1 MIYLSQ
7 LLGAA
12 VEDLQGARVGKI
24 VDVLV
29 DAAGDAQTTDK
40 PVGTP
45 FMASSL
51 TASSSAVPAP
61 NRVPTVVVEGEA
73 EQRRYVAANMMRR
86 SPTAWQ
92 IAAEAMVDV
101 PGESALAEQQISLAR
116 EVLDRQVIDIEHKKA
131 VRVNDVCFADDWR
144 ILGIDNS
151 ALGLVRRLAPSWMLS
166 GRNKR
171 PPATLIPWEHIEL
184 IGEPRVQEEDKGS
197 GSGTDVGTQF
207 IASGPTTANDQS
219 GDEDAHKG
227 PLPAAHPPASLRRT
241 SGQLAELRAA
251 DIADIM
257 YQLTPGQ
264 GARLLEGLD
273 DETAADALEELD
285 TERQSHILENI
296 STERAADILQ
306 EMEPDEAADLVAR
319 LPEERAQEL
328 LRLMTPEES
337 EDVQELLEYEE
348 DTAGGIMTTG
358 FVAIDATKTAGEAL
372 EAVRYNIREQD
383 VRLAYVYCIAD
394 EAHEDYTL
402 LGIVSLWDLL
412 VADAAQP
419 LQELMETDLVTVQPD
434 AEPRAVAEIMAK
446 YNFLA
451 VPVVSEAGVLE
462 GVVTID
468 DALDVLLPGERRKPH
483 RMY

>member
-12 VEDLQGARVGKI
+12 VEDAQGARAGKI

-29 DAAGDAQTTDK
+29 NAQDTDA
-40 PVGTP
+40 
-45 FMASSL
+45 MH
-51 TASSSAVPAP
+51 
-61 NRVPTVVVEGEA
+61 RVPTVVIEGED
-73 EQRRYVAANMMRR
+73 EQRWYVPASVMRR
-86 SPTAWQ
+86 GIAAWQ
-92 IAAEAMVDV
+92 VPAEAM
-101 PGESALAEQQISLAR
+101 SAASRDETAEQSVSLAR
-116 EVLDRQVIDIEHKKA
+116 EVLDKQVIDVAHKKA

-144 ILGIDNS
+144 VLGIDNS
-151 ALGLVRRLAPSWMLS
+151 ALGLVRRLAPSWLLS
-166 GRNKR
+166 GRSQRSQR
-171 PPATLIPWEHIEL
+171 PPAALIPWERIEL
-184 IGEPRVQEEDKGS
+184 IGETRAHDDAGNEGEEGQK
-197 GSGTDVGTQF
+197 
-207 IASGPTTANDQS
+207 DQA
-219 GDEDAHKG
+219 GDGDAHKG
-227 PLPAAHPPASLRRT
+227 PHTTPHPPASLRRT

-251 DIADIM
+251 DIADIV

-296 STERAADILQ
+296 SAERAADILQ
-306 EMEPDEAADLVAR
+306 EMEPDEAADLVAH

-348 DTAGGIMTTG
+348 DTAGGIMTTD

-372 EAVRYNIREQD
+372 AAVRYNIREQD
-383 VRLAYVYCIAD
+383 VRLAYIYCIAD
-394 EAHEDYTL
+394 ETREDYTL

-412 VADAAQP
+412 VADDAQP

-451 VPVVSEAGVLE
+451 VPVVSEAGTLE

-468 DALDVLLPGERRKPH
+468 DALDVLLPGERRKPR

>member
-1 MIYLSQ
+1 MMYLSQ
-7 LLGAA
+7 MPGAT
-12 VEDLQGARVGKI
+12 VENMQGARVGKI

-29 DAAGDAQTTDK
+29 DAI
-40 PVGTP
+40 
-45 FMASSL
+45 
-51 TASSSAVPAP
+51 
-61 NRVPTVVVEGEA
+61 NRVPTIVVEGEA
-73 EQRRYVAANMMRR
+73 EQRWYVPANTLQRT
-86 SPTAWQ
+86 PTAWQ
-92 IAAEAMVDV
+92 LSTEAITD
-101 PGESALAEQQISLAR
+101 GALSGQPVSLMH
-116 EVLDRQVIDIEHKKA
+116 EVLDKQVIDVEHKKA

-151 ALGLVRRLAPSWMLS
+151 ALGLVRRLAPSWLLS
-166 GRNKR
+166 GRSKR

-184 IGEPRVQEEDKGS
+184 IDEPRVQGDHEEEEDQGRGS
-197 GSGTDVGTQF
+197 EVTSTGTDQRD
-207 IASGPTTANDQS
+207 AYAHEGPHPSTT
-219 GDEDAHKG
+219 
-227 PLPAAHPPASLRRT
+227 PPPSLRRT

-251 DIADIM
+251 DIADIV

-296 STERAADILQ
+296 SAERAADILQ
-306 EMEPDEAADLVAR
+306 AMEPDEATDLVAR

-348 DTAGGIMTTG
+348 DTAGGIMTTD
-358 FVAIDATKTAGEAL
+358 FVAIDATKTAGDAL

-394 EAHEDYTL
+394 EASEDYTL

-419 LQELMETDLVTVQPD
+419 LRDLMETDLVTVQPD
-434 AEPRAVAEIMAK
+434 AEPRAVAGVMAK

-451 VPVVSEAGVLE
+451 VPVVSEAGTLE

>member
-1 MIYLSQ
+1 MCQ
-7 LLGAA
+7 RTAMH
-12 VEDLQGARVGKI
+12 RVAM
-24 VDVLV
+24 V
-29 DAAGDAQTTDK
+29 
-40 PVGTP
+40 
-45 FMASSL
+45 
-51 TASSSAVPAP
+51 
-61 NRVPTVVVEGEA
+61 
-73 EQRRYVAANMMRR
+73 
-86 SPTAWQ
+86 WQ
-92 IAAEAMVDV
+92 IPVEAKNTDAIRDV
-101 PGESALAEQQISLAR
+101 VLSEQQVSLAR
-116 EVLDRQVIDIEHKKA
+116 EVLDKQVIDVVHKKT

-151 ALGLVRRLAPSWMLS
+151 ALGLVRRLAPAWLLS
-166 GRNKR
+166 GRSQRPQR
-171 PPATLIPWEHIEL
+171 PPATLIPWERIEL
-184 IGEPRVQEEDKGS
+184 IGEPRVQEDHEDERDQGGKGEDT
-197 GSGTDVGTQF
+197 GKDQTGDVG
-207 IASGPTTANDQS
+207 G
-219 GDEDAHKG
+219 GGDAHKG
-227 PLPAAHPPASLRRT
+227 PHTAPHPPASLRRM

-273 DETAADALEELD
+273 DETAADTLEELD

-296 STERAADILQ
+296 SAERAADILQ

-337 EDVQELLEYEE
+337 EDVQELLVYEE

-402 LGIVSLWDLL
+402 QGIVSLWDLL
-412 VADAAQP
+412 MADAAQS
-419 LQELMETDLVTVQPD
+419 LQDLMETDLVTVQPD

-451 VPVVSEAGVLE
+451 VPVVSEAGILE

-468 DALDVLLPGERRKPH
+468 DALDVLLPGERRKP
-483 RMY
+483 RKMY

>member
-7 LLGAA
+7 LLGAV
-12 VEDLQGARVGKI
+12 VEDTQGARVGKI
-24 VDVLV
+24 MDVLV
-29 DAAGDAQTTDK
+29 DPVTDAT
-40 PVGTP
+40 
-45 FMASSL
+45 
-51 TASSSAVPAP
+51 SADATSADAI
-61 NRVPTVVVEGEA
+61 NRVPTVVVEGDA
-73 EQRRYVAANMMRR
+73 EQRWYVSANTIQRVHPP
-86 SPTAWQ
+86 STAWQ
-92 IAAEAMVDV
+92 MPAEAINRASTGVASA
-101 PGESALAEQQISLAR
+101 PGQVSLAH
-116 EVLDRQVIDIEHKKA
+116 EVLDKQVIDVEHKKA

-151 ALGLVRRLAPSWMLS
+151 ALGLVRRLAPSWLLS
-166 GRNKR
+166 GKSKR
-171 PPATLIPWEHIEL
+171 PPTALIPWERIEL
-184 IGEPRVQEEDKGS
+184 IGEPRVEEDK
-197 GSGTDVGTQF
+197 DEA
-207 IASGPTTANDQS
+207 ASAMQGGPSEVEEARR
-219 GDEDAHKG
+219 G
-227 PLPAAHPPASLRRT
+227 PGPSAHPSPAPQRPQAPSRRT
-241 SGQLAELRAA
+241 SGQLAELRPA
-251 DIADIM
+251 DIADIVH
-257 YQLTPGQ
+257 QLTPGQ

-296 STERAADILQ
+296 SAERAADILQ

-337 EDVQELLEYEE
+337 EDVKELLVYEE
-348 DTAGGIMTTG
+348 DTAGGIMTTD
-358 FVAIDATKTAGEAL
+358 FVAIDASKTAGDAL

-402 LGIVSLWDLL
+402 LGIISLWDLL

-419 LQELMETDLVTVQPD
+419 LQDLMETDLVTVQPD

-451 VPVVSEAGVLE
+451 VPVVSEARTLE

-468 DALDVLLPGERRKPH
+468 DVLDILLPGERRKPQ

>member
-7 LLGAA
+7 LINTA
-12 VEDLQGARVGKI
+12 VEDLQGTRVGKI

-29 DAAGDAQTTDK
+29 DAQETNAAHR
-40 PVGTP
+40 
-45 FMASSL
+45 L
-51 TASSSAVPAP
+51 
-61 NRVPTVVVEGEA
+61 PTVVVEGEE
-73 EQRRYVAANMMRR
+73 EQRWYVPANVMRR
-86 SPTAWQ
+86 GASAWQ
-92 IAAEAMVDV
+92 IPAEAMSGASRDDM
-101 PGESALAEQQISLAR
+101 AQQQVSLTR
-116 EVLDRQVIDIEHKKA
+116 EVLDKQVIDVAHKKA

-144 ILGIDNS
+144 VLGIDNS
-151 ALGLVRRLAPSWMLS
+151 ALGLVRRLAPSWLLS
-166 GRNKR
+166 GRGQRSQR
-171 PPATLIPWEHIEL
+171 PPAALISWERIEL
-184 IGEPRVQEEDKGS
+184 IGETRAHEGAGGEEGQHGKGEET
-197 GSGTDVGTQF
+197 GKDRL
-207 IASGPTTANDQS
+207 

-227 PLPAAHPPASLRRT
+227 SRPTLHPPASLRRM

-251 DIADIM
+251 DIADII

-296 STERAADILQ
+296 SAERAADILQ

-319 LPEERAQEL
+319 LPEARAQEL

-348 DTAGGIMTTG
+348 DTAGGVMTTN

-372 EAVRYNIREQD
+372 AAVRYNIREQNA
-383 VRLAYVYCIAD
+383 RLVYVYCIAD
-394 EAHEDYTL
+394 EAREDYTL

-451 VPVVSEAGVLE
+451 VPVVSEAGTLE

-468 DALDVLLPGERRKPH
+468 DALDVLLPGQRRRPR

>member
-7 LLGAA
+7 LPGAA
-12 VEDLQGARVGKI
+12 VENLQGARVGKI

-29 DAAGDAQTTDK
+29 DAVTDARDTD
-40 PVGTP
+40 
-45 FMASSL
+45 AIH
-51 TASSSAVPAP
+51 
-61 NRVPTVVVEGEA
+61 RVPTVVVEGEG
-73 EQRRYVAANMMRR
+73 EQRWYVPANAIRR
-86 SPTAWQ
+86 GATAWQ
-92 IAAEAMVDV
+92 IPAEAMSEASRDDR
-101 PGESALAEQQISLAR
+101 ALERQVSLVR
-116 EVLDRQVIDIEHKKA
+116 EVLDKQVIDVAHKKA

-144 ILGIDNS
+144 VLGIDNS
-151 ALGLVRRLAPSWMLS
+151 ALGLVRRLAPSWLLS
-166 GRNKR
+166 GRGQRSQR
-171 PPATLIPWEHIEL
+171 PPAALIPWERIEL
-184 IGEPRVQEEDKGS
+184 VGEPRAHEIEGENGHKDQMEDENAGRS
-197 GSGTDVGTQF
+197 PQP
-207 IASGPTTANDQS
+207 PTA
-219 GDEDAHKG
+219 
-227 PLPAAHPPASLRRT
+227 PPALLRRT

-251 DIADIM
+251 DIADIV

-296 STERAADILQ
+296 SAERAADILQ

-348 DTAGGIMTTG
+348 DTAGGIMTTD
-358 FVAIDATKTAGEAL
+358 FVAINATKTAGEAL
-372 EAVRYNIREQD
+372 AAVQYNIREQD

-394 EAHEDYTL
+394 EAREDYTL

-412 VADAAQP
+412 VADAGQP

-451 VPVVSEAGVLE
+451 VPVVSEAGTLE

-468 DALDVLLPGERRKPH
+468 DALDVLLPGERRKPR

>member
-1 MIYLSQ
+1 MMYLSQ
-7 LLGAA
+7 MIGAA
-12 VEDLQGARVGKI
+12 VENMQGARVGKI

-29 DAAGDAQTTDK
+29 DAPTDAVVDATRADAT
-40 PVGTP
+40 
-45 FMASSL
+45 
-51 TASSSAVPAP
+51 

-73 EQRRYVAANMMRR
+73 EQRWYVPASVMHHT
-86 SPTAWQ
+86 PTAWQ
-92 IAAEAMVDV
+92 MSSEASADTMV
-101 PGESALAEQQISLAR
+101 AEQRVSLAR
-116 EVLDRQVIDIEHKKA
+116 EVLDKQVIDVEHKKA

-151 ALGLVRRLAPSWMLS
+151 ALGLVRRLAPSWLLS
-166 GRNKR
+166 GRSKR

-184 IGEPRVQEEDKGS
+184 IGEPRVQEDQEDEQEQTGEEIHK
-197 GSGTDVGTQF
+197 
-207 IASGPTTANDQS
+207 DQS
-219 GDEDAHKG
+219 GYEDAHKG
-227 PLPAAHPPASLRRT
+227 PHPASHPPTSLRRT

-251 DIADIM
+251 DIADIV

-264 GARLLEGLD
+264 GARLIEGLD

-296 STERAADILQ
+296 SAERAADILQ
-306 EMEPDEAADLVAR
+306 AMGPDEATDLVAR

-337 EDVQELLEYEE
+337 EDVQELLVYEE
-348 DTAGGIMTTG
+348 DTAGGIMTTD
-358 FVAIDATKTAGEAL
+358 FVAIDVTKTAGEAL

-394 EAHEDYTL
+394 EASEDYTL

-419 LQELMETDLVTVQPD
+419 LQDLMETDLVTVKPD
-434 AEPRAVAEIMAK
+434 AEPRTVAELMAK

-451 VPVVSEAGVLE
+451 VPVVSEAGTLE

>member
-1 MIYLSQ
+1 MMYLSQ

-12 VEDLQGARVGKI
+12 VEDMQGARVGKI
-24 VDVLV
+24 EDVLV
-29 DAAGDAQTTDK
+29 DAINSVST
-40 PVGTP
+40 
-45 FMASSL
+45 L
-51 TASSSAVPAP
+51 
-61 NRVPTVVVEGEA
+61 VVEGEG
-73 EQRRYVAANMMRR
+73 EQRWHVPAHAMHRTRPP
-86 SPTAWQ
+86 STAWQ
-92 IAAEAMVDV
+92 IPADATRNDTL
-101 PGESALAEQQISLAR
+101 SEQQISLAR
-116 EVLDRQVIDIEHKKA
+116 EVLDKQVIDVGHKKA
-131 VRVNDVCFADDWR
+131 VRVNDVCFSDDWR

-151 ALGLVRRLAPSWMLS
+151 ALGLVRRLAPAWLLS
-166 GRNKR
+166 GRSQRPQR
-171 PPATLIPWEHIEL
+171 PPATLIPWDRIEL
-184 IGEPRVQEEDKGS
+184 IGEPRVQEDHMGEDGQDRKGEDIHS
-197 GSGTDVGTQF
+197 DRLAG
-207 IASGPTTANDQS
+207 AAE

-227 PLPAAHPPASLRRT
+227 PHPSTHPPASLRRM

-273 DETAADALEELD
+273 DETAADTLEELD
-285 TERQSHILENI
+285 TQRQSHILENI
-296 STERAADILQ
+296 SAERAADILQ

-328 LRLMTPEES
+328 LRLMTPQES
-337 EDVQELLEYEE
+337 EDVQELLVYEE
-348 DTAGGIMTTG
+348 DTAGGIMTTD

-383 VRLAYVYCIAD
+383 VRLAYIYCIAD
-394 EAHEDYTL
+394 VAREDYTL

-412 VADAAQP
+412 VSDAAQP
-419 LQELMETDLVTVQPD
+419 LQDLMETDLVTVQPD

-451 VPVVSEAGVLE
+451 VPVVSEAGTLE

-468 DALDVLLPGERRKPH
+468 DALDILLPGERRKPH

>member
-1 MIYLSQ
+1 LRSKKSKMIYLSQ

-12 VEDLQGARVGKI
+12 VEDVQGARVGKI

-29 DAAGDAQTTDK
+29 DVVNDARETDA
-40 PVGTP
+40 T
-45 FMASSL
+45 
-51 TASSSAVPAP
+51 SADAP
-61 NRVPTVVVEGEA
+61 GRVPTLVIEAEGE
-73 EQRRYVAANMMRR
+73 QRWYVPASAMRHGAA
-86 SPTAWQ
+86 AWQ
-92 IAAEAMVDV
+92 VPAEALSEASRDGML
-101 PGESALAEQQISLAR
+101 PEQPVSLAR
-116 EVLDRQVIDIEHKKA
+116 EVLDKQVIDVGHKKA

-144 ILGIDNS
+144 VLGIDNS
-151 ALGLVRRLAPSWMLS
+151 ALGLVRRLAPSWLLS
-166 GRNKR
+166 GRSKR
-171 PPATLIPWEHIEL
+171 PPAALIPWERIEL
-184 IGEPRVQEEDKGS
+184 VGESRAHEVEGENGHK
-197 GSGTDVGTQF
+197 
-207 IASGPTTANDQS
+207 DQLR
-219 GDEDAHKG
+219 DEDAHKG
-227 PLPAAHPPASLRRT
+227 PLPTLHPPASLRRM
-241 SGQLAELRAA
+241 SGHLAELRAA
-251 DIADIM
+251 DIADIVN
-257 YQLTPGQ
+257 QLTPGQ

-273 DETAADALEELD
+273 DDTAADALEELD

-296 STERAADILQ
+296 SAERAADILQ

-348 DTAGGIMTTG
+348 DTAGGIMTTN

-372 EAVRYNIREQD
+372 AAVRYNIREHD

-394 EAHEDYTL
+394 EAREDYTL

-451 VPVVSEAGVLE
+451 VPVVSEAGTLE

-468 DALDVLLPGERRKPH
+468 DALDVLLPGERRKPR

>member
-1 MIYLSQ
+1 MMYLSQ

-12 VEDLQGARVGKI
+12 VEDMQGARVGKI

-29 DAAGDAQTTDK
+29 DATADTVVDAI
-40 PVGTP
+40 
-45 FMASSL
+45 
-51 TASSSAVPAP
+51 
-61 NRVPTVVVEGEA
+61 NRVPTLVVEGEG
-73 EQRRYVAANMMRR
+73 ERHVPANTMRR
-86 SPTAWQ
+86 TGPPSTAWQ
-92 IAAEAMVDV
+92 IPADPTKDAALS
-101 PGESALAEQQISLAR
+101 GQQVSLAR
-116 EVLDRQVIDIEHKKA
+116 EVLDKQVIDVEHKKT

-151 ALGLVRRLAPSWMLS
+151 ALGLVRRLAPAWLLS
-166 GRNKR
+166 GRSQRPQR
-171 PPATLIPWEHIEL
+171 PPASLIPWDRIEL
-184 IGEPRVQEEDKGS
+184 IGEPRVDDRGED
-197 GSGTDVGTQF
+197 TRE
-207 IASGPTTANDQS
+207 DQLAGAG

-227 PLPAAHPPASLRRT
+227 SLPSTRPPASLRRM

-273 DETAADALEELD
+273 DETAADTLEELD

-296 STERAADILQ
+296 SAERAADILQ

-337 EDVQELLEYEE
+337 EDVQELLVYEE

-383 VRLAYVYCIAD
+383 VRLAYIYCIAD
-394 EAHEDYTL
+394 VAREDYTL

-412 VADAAQP
+412 VADATQP
-419 LQELMETDLVTVQPD
+419 LQDLMETDLVTVQPD

-451 VPVVSEAGVLE
+451 VPVVSEAGTLE

>member
-12 VEDLQGARVGKI
+12 VEDVQGARVGKI

-29 DAAGDAQTTDK
+29 DVVGDARETDA
-40 PVGTP
+40 
-45 FMASSL
+45 AS
-51 TASSSAVPAP
+51 ASAIG
-61 NRVPTVVVEGEA
+61 RVPTVVIEGEG
-73 EQRRYVAANMMRR
+73 EQRWYVPASALRHGA
-86 SPTAWQ
+86 TAWQ
-92 IAAEAMVDV
+92 VPAEAMSQASGDSVL
-101 PGESALAEQQISLAR
+101 SEQQVSLAR
-116 EVLDRQVIDIEHKKA
+116 EVLDKQVINVAHKKA

-144 ILGIDNS
+144 VLGIDNS
-151 ALGLVRRLAPSWMLS
+151 ALGLVRRLAPAWLLS
-166 GRNKR
+166 GRSKR
-171 PPATLIPWEHIEL
+171 PPAALIPWERIEL
-184 IGEPRVQEEDKGS
+184 VGESRVQEAESEEGEKDHM
-197 GSGTDVGTQF
+197 
-207 IASGPTTANDQS
+207 
-219 GDEDAHKG
+219 GDGDAHQG
-227 PLPAAHPPASLRRT
+227 QDLPGRVPERNPPTSLRRM

-251 DIADIM
+251 DIADIVN
-257 YQLTPGQ
+257 QLTPGQ

-296 STERAADILQ
+296 SAERAADILQ

-348 DTAGGIMTTG
+348 DTAGGIMTTN
-358 FVAIDATKTAGEAL
+358 FVAVDATKTAGEAMA
-372 EAVRYNIREQD
+372 AVRYNIREQD

-394 EAHEDYTL
+394 EKHEDYTL

-412 VADAAQP
+412 VADDIQP
-419 LQELMETDLVTVQPD
+419 LQELMETDLITVQPD

-451 VPVVSEAGVLE
+451 VPVVSEAGTLE

-468 DALDVLLPGERRKPH
+468 DALDVLLPGERRKPR

>member
-1 MIYLSQ
+1 MMYLSQ

-12 VEDLQGARVGKI
+12 VEDTQGARVGKI

-29 DAAGDAQTTDK
+29 DPVTDAT
-40 PVGTP
+40 
-45 FMASSL
+45 
-51 TASSSAVPAP
+51 SADAI

-73 EQRRYVAANMMRR
+73 EQRWYVPANTIQRVHPL
-86 SPTAWQ
+86 STAWQ
-92 IAAEAMVDV
+92 MSSEAINRAPAGVATA
-101 PGESALAEQQISLAR
+101 PGQISLAH
-116 EVLDRQVIDIEHKKA
+116 EVLDKQVIDVEHKKA

-151 ALGLVRRLAPSWMLS
+151 ALGLVRRLAPSWLLS
-166 GRNKR
+166 GKSKR
-171 PPATLIPWEHIEL
+171 PPAALIPWERIEL
-184 IGEPRVQEEDKGS
+184 IGEPRVEEDNQ
-197 GSGTDVGTQF
+197 DEA
-207 IASGPTTANDQS
+207 ASAMQGGPS
-219 GDEDAHKG
+219 EVEDARRG
-227 PLPAAHPPASLRRT
+227 PGPSAHPSPAPQRPQTPSRRT
-241 SGQLAELRAA
+241 SGQLAELRPA
-251 DIADIM
+251 DIADIVH
-257 YQLTPGQ
+257 QLTPGQ

-296 STERAADILQ
+296 SAERAADILQ

-337 EDVQELLEYEE
+337 EDVKELLVYEE
-348 DTAGGIMTTG
+348 DTAGGIMTTD
-358 FVAIDATKTAGEAL
+358 FVAIDASKTAGDAL

-419 LQELMETDLVTVQPD
+419 LQDLMETDLVTVQPD

-451 VPVVSEAGVLE
+451 VPVVSEAGTLE

-468 DALDVLLPGERRKPH
+468 DVLDILLPGERRKPQ

>member
-7 LLGAA
+7 LIGAA
-12 VEDLQGARVGKI
+12 VEDMQGTRVGKI

-29 DAAGDAQTTDK
+29 DAIN
-40 PVGTP
+40 
-45 FMASSL
+45 L
-51 TASSSAVPAP
+51 
-61 NRVPTVVVEGEA
+61 VPTLVVEGEG
-73 EQRRYVAANMMRR
+73 EQRWHVPAHTMRR
-86 SPTAWQ
+86 THPPSTTWQ
-92 IAAEAMVDV
+92 IPTDATRNGT
-101 PGESALAEQQISLAR
+101 PSGQQVSLAR
-116 EVLDRQVIDIEHKKA
+116 EVLDKQVIDVAHKKA

-151 ALGLVRRLAPSWMLS
+151 ALGLVRRLAPAWLLS
-166 GRNKR
+166 GRSQRPQR
-171 PPATLIPWEHIEL
+171 PPATLIPWDRIEL
-184 IGEPRVQEEDKGS
+184 IGESRVQEDYEGEDGQGKKGEDS
-197 GSGTDVGTQF
+197 GK
-207 IASGPTTANDQS
+207 DQAEN
-219 GDEDAHKG
+219 EDTHKG
-227 PLPAAHPPASLRRT
+227 PYPTTPLQRT
-241 SGQLAELRAA
+241 SGHLAELRAA

-273 DETAADALEELD
+273 DETAADTLEELD

-296 STERAADILQ
+296 SAERAADILQ

-328 LRLMTPEES
+328 LRLMTPQES
-337 EDVQELLEYEE
+337 EDVQELLVYEE
-348 DTAGGIMTTG
+348 NTAGGIMTTD
-358 FVAIDATKTAGEAL
+358 FVVIDSTKTAGEAL

-383 VRLAYVYCIAD
+383 VRLAYIYCIAD
-394 EAHEDYTL
+394 VAREDYTL

-419 LQELMETDLVTVQPD
+419 LQDLMETDLVTVQPD

-451 VPVVSEAGVLE
+451 VPVVSEAGTLE

-468 DALDVLLPGERRKPH
+468 DALDILLPGERRKPH

>member
-1 MIYLSQ
+1 MMYLSQ
-7 LLGAA
+7 LIGAA
-12 VEDLQGARVGKI
+12 VENMQGARVGKI

-29 DAAGDAQTTDK
+29 DAPTNAFTDAI
-40 PVGTP
+40 
-45 FMASSL
+45 
-51 TASSSAVPAP
+51 

-73 EQRRYVAANMMRR
+73 EQKWFAAANMMRR
-86 SPTAWQ
+86 TPTAWQ
-92 IAAEAMVDV
+92 IPEEAMGAAADASSHMR
-101 PGESALAEQQISLAR
+101 GAAWQEQRVSLAR
-116 EVLDRQVIDIEHKKA
+116 EVLDKQVIDVEHKKA
-131 VRVNDVCFADDWR
+131 VRVNDVCFADDWHV
-144 ILGIDNS
+144 LGIDNS
-151 ALGLVRRLAPSWMLS
+151 ALGLVRRLAPSWLLS
-166 GRNKR
+166 GRSKR
-171 PPATLIPWEHIEL
+171 PSTTLIPWEHIEL
-184 IGEPRVQEEDKGS
+184 IGEPRVQEDQEDEQEQQGEEIHKDHS
-197 GSGTDVGTQF
+197 GY
-207 IASGPTTANDQS
+207 
-219 GDEDAHKG
+219 EDAHKG
-227 PLPAAHPPASLRRT
+227 PHPAPHPPTSLRRA

-251 DIADIM
+251 DIADIV

-264 GARLLEGLD
+264 GARLIEGLD

-296 STERAADILQ
+296 DAERAADILQ
-306 EMEPDEAADLVAR
+306 AMGPDEATDLVAH

-337 EDVQELLEYEE
+337 EDVQELLVYEE
-348 DTAGGIMTTG
+348 DTAGGIMTTD
-358 FVAIDATKTAGEAL
+358 FVAIDATKTAGDAL

-383 VRLAYVYCIAD
+383 VRLAYVYCITD
-394 EAHEDYTL
+394 EASEDYTL

-419 LQELMETDLVTVQPD
+419 LQDLMETDLVTVQPD

-451 VPVVSEAGVLE
+451 VPVVSATGTLE

>member
-1 MIYLSQ
+1 M
-7 LLGAA
+7 
-12 VEDLQGARVGKI
+12 GKI

-29 DAAGDAQTTDK
+29 GVVAEAQDTDAIGADAI
-40 PVGTP
+40 
-45 FMASSL
+45 
-51 TASSSAVPAP
+51 
-61 NRVPTVVVEGEA
+61 NHVPTVVVEGEG
-73 EQRRYVAANMMRR
+73 ELRLYVPADTMHRIHPPSA
-86 SPTAWQ
+86 TWQ
-92 IAAEAMVDV
+92 IPAEAKHTDAIRDV
-101 PGESALAEQQISLAR
+101 VLSEQQVSLGR
-116 EVLDRQVIDIEHKKA
+116 EVLDKQVIDVVHKKA

-151 ALGLVRRLAPSWMLS
+151 AVGLVRRLAPSWLLS
-166 GRNKR
+166 GRSQR
-171 PPATLIPWEHIEL
+171 PQRPLATLIPWERIEL
-184 IGEPRVQEEDKGS
+184 IGEPRLQEGHKDDRGEG
-197 GSGTDVGTQF
+197 V
-207 IASGPTTANDQS
+207 
-219 GDEDAHKG
+219 HKG
-227 PLPAAHPPASLRRT
+227 PLPSIRPPASLRRT

-251 DIADIM
+251 DIADIV

-296 STERAADILQ
+296 SAERAADILQ

-337 EDVQELLEYEE
+337 EDVQELLVYEE
-348 DTAGGIMTTG
+348 DTAGGIMTTN

-394 EAHEDYTL
+394 EGHEDYTL

-419 LQELMETDLVTVQPD
+419 LQDLMETDLVTVQPD

-451 VPVVSEAGVLE
+451 VPVVSEAGTLE

-483 RMY
+483 KMY

>member
-12 VEDLQGARVGKI
+12 VEDVQGARVGKI

-29 DAAGDAQTTDK
+29 DVVGDARETDAASADA
-40 PVGTP
+40 VG
-45 FMASSL
+45 
-51 TASSSAVPAP
+51 
-61 NRVPTVVVEGEA
+61 RVPTMVIEGEG
-73 EQRRYVAANMMRR
+73 EQRWYVPASVIRHGA
-86 SPTAWQ
+86 TAWQ
-92 IAAEAMVDV
+92 VPAEAMSEAG
-101 PGESALAEQQISLAR
+101 GEGVLFERQVSLAR
-116 EVLDRQVIDIEHKKA
+116 EVLDKQVIDVAHKKA

-144 ILGIDNS
+144 VLGIDNS
-151 ALGLVRRLAPSWMLS
+151 ALGLVRRLAPAWLLS
-166 GRNKR
+166 GRSKR
-171 PPATLIPWEHIEL
+171 PPAALIPWERIEL
-184 IGEPRVQEEDKGS
+184 VGESHVEEVEGEE
-197 GSGTDVGTQF
+197 GRR
-207 IASGPTTANDQS
+207 DQLKD
-219 GDEDAHKG
+219 GDAYKG
-227 PLPAAHPPASLRRT
+227 PHPPASLRRM

-251 DIADIM
+251 DIADIVN
-257 YQLTPGQ
+257 QLTPGQ

-296 STERAADILQ
+296 SAERAADILQ

-348 DTAGGIMTTG
+348 DTAGGIMTTD

-372 EAVRYNIREQD
+372 AAVRYNIREQD

-394 EAHEDYTL
+394 EAREDYTL

-412 VADAAQP
+412 VADEVQP

-451 VPVVSEAGVLE
+451 FPVVSEAGTLE

-468 DALDVLLPGERRKPH
+468 DALDVLLPGERRKPR

>member
-1 MIYLSQ
+1 MYLSQ
-7 LLGAA
+7 LIGAA
-12 VEDLQGARVGKI
+12 VEDVQGARVGKI

-29 DAAGDAQTTDK
+29 DTAGDAKDT
-40 PVGTP
+40 GA
-45 FMASSL
+45 MY
-51 TASSSAVPAP
+51 
-61 NRVPTVVVEGEA
+61 RVPTLVVEGEG
-73 EQRRYVAANMMRR
+73 EQRWHVPANAMRR
-86 SPTAWQ
+86 AHPPSTAWQ
-92 IAAEAMVDV
+92 VPAEAMVDAGREGAP
-101 PGESALAEQQISLAR
+101 PGQQQVSLAR
-116 EVLDRQVIDIEHKKA
+116 EVLDKQVIDVEHKKA

-151 ALGLVRRLAPSWMLS
+151 ALGLVRRLAPAWLLS
-166 GRNKR
+166 GRSQR
-171 PPATLIPWEHIEL
+171 PPAALIPWEHIEL
-184 IGEPRVQEEDKGS
+184 IGEPRVHEDHEDESDQSGKGEDS
-197 GSGTDVGTQF
+197 GKDRLAGAGDVGDV
-207 IASGPTTANDQS
+207 AR
-219 GDEDAHKG
+219 GDEDAHEG
-227 PLPAAHPPASLRRT
+227 PRPAAAPPASLRRT

-264 GARLLEGLD
+264 GARILEGLD

-296 STERAADILQ
+296 SAERAADILQ

-337 EDVQELLEYEE
+337 EDVQELLVYEE

-372 EAVRYNIREQD
+372 EAVRYNIRERD
-383 VRLAYVYCIAD
+383 VRLAYVYCVAD

-412 VADAAQP
+412 VAAAAQP
-419 LQELMETDLVTVQPD
+419 LRELMETDLVTVQPD

-451 VPVVSEAGVLE
+451 VPVVSEAGMLE

>member
-1 MIYLSQ
+1 MNIIYLSQ

-12 VEDLQGARVGKI
+12 VEDMQGARVGKI
-24 VDVLV
+24 ADVLV
-29 DAAGDAQTTDK
+29 DATTDA
-40 PVGTP
+40 T
-45 FMASSL
+45 
-51 TASSSAVPAP
+51 SADAIY
-61 NRVPTVVVEGEA
+61 RVPTVVVEGEA
-73 EQRRYVAANMMRR
+73 EQRWYVPANTMRR
-86 SPTAWQ
+86 TPAAWQ
-92 IAAEAMVDV
+92 IPADALVD
-101 PGESALAEQQISLAR
+101 PRRDGTLSRQQVSLAR
-116 EVLDRQVIDIEHKKA
+116 EVLDKQVIDVEHKKA
-131 VRVNDVCFADDWR
+131 VRVNDVCFAENWH

-151 ALGLVRRLAPSWMLS
+151 ALGLVRRLAPAWLLS
-166 GRNKR
+166 GRSKRPQR
-171 PPATLIPWEHIEL
+171 PPATLIPWQRIEL
-184 IGEPRVQEEDKGS
+184 IGEPRVQEDHELESDQGEGS
-197 GSGTDVGTQF
+197 RV
-207 IASGPTTANDQS
+207 PPEQS
-219 GDEDAHKG
+219 GDEDAHKS
-227 PLPAAHPPASLRRT
+227 PHPSVRPPASPRRM

-251 DIADIM
+251 DIADIV

-264 GARLLEGLD
+264 GARILEGLD
-273 DETAADALEELD
+273 DKTAADALEELD

-296 STERAADILQ
+296 NAERAADILQ
-306 EMEPDEAADLVAR
+306 AMEPDEAADLVAR

-337 EDVQELLEYEE
+337 EDVQELLVYEE
-348 DTAGGIMTTG
+348 DTAGGIMTTD

-372 EAVRYNIREQD
+372 ESVRYHIREQD

-394 EAHEDYTL
+394 QAHENYTL

-419 LQELMETDLVTVQPD
+419 LRDLMETDLVTVQPD
-434 AEPRAVAEIMAK
+434 AEPRTVAQLMAK

-451 VPVVSEAGVLE
+451 VPVVSEAGTLE

>member
-1 MIYLSQ
+1 M
-7 LLGAA
+7 
-12 VEDLQGARVGKI
+12 GKI

-29 DAAGDAQTTDK
+29 GVVAEAQATDAIGADAIY
-40 PVGTP
+40 
-45 FMASSL
+45 
-51 TASSSAVPAP
+51 
-61 NRVPTVVVEGEA
+61 RVPTVVVEGEG
-73 EQRRYVAANMMRR
+73 EQRWHVPADTMRR
-86 SPTAWQ
+86 TRPPSTAWQ
-92 IAAEAMVDV
+92 IPAEAKNTDAIRDV
-101 PGESALAEQQISLAR
+101 VLSEQQVSLAR
-116 EVLDRQVIDIEHKKA
+116 EVLDKQVIDVVHKKA

-151 ALGLVRRLAPSWMLS
+151 ALGLVRRLAPAWLLS
-166 GRNKR
+166 GRSKRPQR
-171 PPATLIPWEHIEL
+171 PPATLIPWERIEL
-184 IGEPRVQEEDKGS
+184 IGEPRVQEDHEDDKGEDIHKS
-197 GSGTDVGTQF
+197 QPAGVGD
-207 IASGPTTANDQS
+207 AAG

-227 PLPAAHPPASLRRT
+227 SLPTTRPPTSLRRM

-273 DETAADALEELD
+273 DETAADTLEELD

-296 STERAADILQ
+296 SAERAADILQ
-306 EMEPDEAADLVAR
+306 EMEPDEAADLVAH

-337 EDVQELLEYEE
+337 EDVQELLVYEE

-394 EAHEDYTL
+394 VAHEDYTL

-419 LQELMETDLVTVQPD
+419 LQNLMKT
-434 AEPRAVAEIMAK
+434 
-446 YNFLA
+446 
-451 VPVVSEAGVLE
+451 
-462 GVVTID
+462 
-468 DALDVLLPGERRKPH
+468 
-483 RMY
+483 

>member
-12 VEDLQGARVGKI
+12 VEDAQGARVGKI
-24 VDVLV
+24 VDVLIEV
-29 DAAGDAQTTDK
+29 VADARETDATGAD
-40 PVGTP
+40 
-45 FMASSL
+45 
-51 TASSSAVPAP
+51 AP
-61 NRVPTVVVEGEA
+61 GRVPTVLIEGEG
-73 EQRRYVAANMMRR
+73 EQRWYAPASALHR
-86 SPTAWQ
+86 SPDAWQ
-92 IAAEAMVDV
+92 IPAEAMSEASRD
-101 PGESALAEQQISLAR
+101 GALPDQQVSLAH
-116 EVLDRQVIDIEHKKA
+116 EVLDKQVIDVGHKKA
-131 VRVNDVCFADDWR
+131 VRVNDVCFADDWHV
-144 ILGIDNS
+144 LGIDNS
-151 ALGLVRRLAPSWMLS
+151 ALGLVRRLAPPWLLS
-166 GRNKR
+166 GRSKR
-171 PPATLIPWEHIEL
+171 PPAALIPWERIEL
-184 IGEPRVQEEDKGS
+184 VRESRVEEDKGEE
-197 GSGTDVGTQF
+197 GQKDHTGEG
-207 IASGPTTANDQS
+207 
-219 GDEDAHKG
+219 DAHKV
-227 PLPAAHPPASLRRT
+227 PHSTLQPPASLRRT

-251 DIADIM
+251 DIADIVN
-257 YQLTPGQ
+257 QLTPGQ

-296 STERAADILQ
+296 SAERAADILQ

-348 DTAGGIMTTG
+348 DTAGGIMTTN

-372 EAVRYNIREQD
+372 DAVRYNIREQD

-419 LQELMETDLVTVQPD
+419 LQELMETDLITVQPE

-451 VPVVSEAGVLE
+451 VPVVSEAGTLE

-468 DALDVLLPGERRKPH
+468 DALDVLLPGERRKPR